1 MRFAAILLSLAVV
14 ACVSTN
20 VALLDTSVHYTP
32 VCKEGVIFYS
42 TRDKAPATY
51 KEVALLNSK
60 GASGWTNES
69 QLVESMRNEAAKIGA
84 TGVILNDIKEPGTGE
99 KVAAAVFGIS
109 AERKGKALAIF
120 ADADTARVRQ
130 ACSPLAPKA
139 AANDSGATSATPGNE
154 ESSCKAH
161 DTFTQQ
167 GDQVHITVH
176 EERAGQG
183 CVEFRT
189 CHYDATSVSTTEQ
202 AIARCRGE
210 PKKEE

>member
-1 MRFAAILLSLAVV
+1 MRFAAILLSLAIV

-32 VCKEGVIFYS
+32 VCKEGVIFYL

-69 QLVESMRNEAAKIGA
+69 QLVESMREEAAKIGA

-99 KVAAAVFGIS
+99 KVAAAIFGVTP
-109 AERKGKALAIF
+109 ERKGKALAIF

-130 ACSPLAPKA
+130 ACAPLAPKA
-139 AANDSGATSATPGNE
+139 AANDSGSPSTSETSAAT
-154 ESSCKAH
+154 CTAR

-167 GDQVHITVH
+167 GDQVHVTVH

-189 CHYDATSVSTTEQ
+189 CHYDATSVTTTEQ